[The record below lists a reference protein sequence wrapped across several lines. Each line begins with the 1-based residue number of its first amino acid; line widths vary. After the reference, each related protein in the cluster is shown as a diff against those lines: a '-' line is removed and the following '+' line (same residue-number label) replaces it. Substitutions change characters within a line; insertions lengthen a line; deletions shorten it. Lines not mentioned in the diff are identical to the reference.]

1 MHKRS
6 SPLSVPHGHPDRVAS
21 AVEGCVDL
29 AGAAA
34 RLRRAV
40 ELADRR
46 ARTLGRPVL
55 AWTAARIAR
64 VEPAALFAELSR
76 ATGTCMLWDAP
87 ADGFG
92 LVGGG
97 TAWTVAAD
105 GSRRFDRAGSA
116 WQTLLADA
124 VGDDGVADAWGA
136 GPVAMG
142 GFAFT
147 AAGPTG
153 SEWDGYPSGTLV
165 LPRLSVATARDAS
178 WLTLAAVVAPQNPAP
193 GGVEGELTS
202 FLDACATAARSGGAE
217 TGTAARGSPC
227 LVEELPPADAWK
239 ETVRAAAAATRQG
252 QLKKIVLARAIR
264 MRAAGFDS
272 ARTLWRLRAAY
283 PRCTLFAITRGAR
296 CFLGATPERLVR
308 LQGTEVAVAAVAGS
322 APRGGSEEEDA
333 RLGRLLLAGAK
344 DRLEHALVVDALRD
358 VLAKISTAAPSTAET
373 VLLKLGNIQHLYT
386 PLTAV
391 LQGRHTV
398 LELAGLLHPTP
409 AVGGVPRA
417 AALRWISDHERLDR
431 GWYAG
436 PVGWMDRRGNG
447 EFAVAIRSALLQGTE
462 ALLFAGC
469 GIVGDSDPDQEY
481 AESWLKLRSI
491 LPALQGS

>member
-6 SPLSVPHGHPDRVAS
+6 SSLSVPHGHPDRVAS
-21 AVEGCVDL
+21 PAEGCAEL
-29 AGAAA
+29 SGAAG
-34 RLRRAV
+34 RLRQAV
-40 ELADRR
+40 ELAERR
-46 ARTLGRPVL
+46 ARALGRPVL

-64 VEPAALFAELSR
+64 VEPAALFAEASR
-76 ATGTCMLWDAP
+76 ATDACMLWEAP

-92 LVGGG
+92 LVGAG
-97 TAWTVAAD
+97 TAWAVTAD

-116 WQTLLADA
+116 WKSLLRDA
-124 VGDDGVADAWGA
+124 VGDDGVAEAWGA
-136 GPVAMG
+136 GPIVMG
-142 GFAFT
+142 GFAF
-147 AAGPTG
+147 AAGGPTG
-153 SEWDGYPSGTLV
+153 AEWDGYPSGTLV
-165 LPRLSVATARDAS
+165 LPRLSVATDCGAS
-178 WLTLAAVVAPQNPAP
+178 WLTLAAVVAPQDPAP
-193 GGVEGELTS
+193 AAVEGELTS
-202 FLDACATAARSGGAE
+202 CLNACAGAARLEAAE
-217 TGTAARGSPC
+217 SGTAVRGSPC

-239 ETVRAAAAATRQG
+239 ETVRAAATATRGGLLQ
-252 QLKKIVLARAIR
+252 KIVLARAIK

-272 ARTLWRLRAAY
+272 VRTLWKLRAAY
-283 PRCTLFAITRGAR
+283 PRCTLFAVTRGAR

-308 LQGTEVAVAAVAGS
+308 LRGTEIAVAAVAGS

-333 RLGRLLLAGAK
+333 RLGKLLLAGAK

-358 VLAKISTAAPSTAET
+358 VLTRISTGAPSAGE
-373 VLLKLGNIQHLYT
+373 VALLKLGNIQHLYT

-391 LQGRHTV
+391 LRGRHTV

-417 AALRWISDHERLDR
+417 AALRWISAHERLDR

-436 PVGWMDRRGNG
+436 PVGWMDRCGNG

-491 LPALQGS
+491 LPALQVS

>member
-1 MHKRS
+1 
-6 SPLSVPHGHPDRVAS
+6 
-21 AVEGCVDL
+21 
-29 AGAAA
+29 
-34 RLRRAV
+34 
-40 ELADRR
+40 
-46 ARTLGRPVL
+46 
-55 AWTAARIAR
+55 
-64 VEPAALFAELSR
+64 
-76 ATGTCMLWDAP
+76 MLWDAP
-87 ADGFG
+87 AEGFA
-92 LVGGG
+92 LVGAG
-97 TAWTVAAD
+97 TAWTVSAD

-116 WQTLLADA
+116 WRTLLKDA

-142 GFAFT
+142 GFAF
-147 AAGPTG
+147 APGGPTAG
-153 SEWDGYPSGTLV
+153 EWNGYHSGTLV
-165 LPRLSVATARDAS
+165 LPRLSIATARDAS
-178 WLTLAAVVAPQNPAP
+178 WITLAAVADPQGPP
-193 GGVEGELTS
+193 RGGMEGELAS
-202 FLDACATAARSGGAE
+202 CLDACATAARLD
-217 TGTAARGSPC
+217 AAQSSAAVREAPS

-239 ETVRAAAAATRQG
+239 ETVRAAAADTRQG
-252 QLKKIVLARAIR
+252 RLKKIVLARAIR

-283 PRCTLFAITRGAR
+283 PRCTLFAVTRGAR

-308 LQGTEVAVAAVAGS
+308 LRGTEVEVAAVAGS
-322 APRGGSEEEDA
+322 APRGGSQEEDA
-333 RLGRLLLAGAK
+333 RLGKLLLAGAK
-344 DRLEHALVVDALRD
+344 DRFEHALVVDALRD
-358 VLAKISTAAPSTAET
+358 VLAKIGTAAPSTGET
-373 VLLKLGNIQHLYT
+373 ALLKLGNIQHLYT
-386 PLTAV
+386 PLTAT

-398 LELAGLLHPTP
+398 LELTGLLHPTP

-417 AALRWISDHERLDR
+417 AALRWISQHERLDR

-447 EFAVAIRSALLQGTE
+447 EFAVAIRSALLHGTE

>member
-76 ATGTCMLWDAP
+76 ATGACMLWDAP

-92 LVGGG
+92 LVGAG
-97 TAWTVAAD
+97 TAWTATAD

-136 GPVAMG
+136 
-142 GFAFT
+142 
-147 AAGPTG
+147 
-153 SEWDGYPSGTLV
+153 
-165 LPRLSVATARDAS
+165 
-178 WLTLAAVVAPQNPAP
+178 
-193 GGVEGELTS
+193 
-202 FLDACATAARSGGAE
+202 E

-227 LVEELPPADAWK
+227 LVEELPPANAWK
-239 ETVRAAAAATRQG
+239 EIVRAAAAATRQG
-252 QLKKIVLARAIR
+252 RLKKIVLARAIR

-391 LQGRHTV
+391 LRGRHTV